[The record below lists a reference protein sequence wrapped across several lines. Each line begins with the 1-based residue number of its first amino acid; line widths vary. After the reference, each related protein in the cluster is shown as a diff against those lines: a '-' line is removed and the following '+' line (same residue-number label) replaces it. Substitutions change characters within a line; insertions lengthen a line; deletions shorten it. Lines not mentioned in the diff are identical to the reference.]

1 MLIRRFRGLR
11 PVPELAPDVA
21 SPPYDVLGR
30 EEARAMAEGNPRSF
44 LRVIRPEIELDG
56 SVDPRDPRVYRKARE
71 NLDGLVGAGTLRRDP
86 GAMFYAYRQRA
97 GEHRQ
102 TGLVALTS
110 IDAYE
115 ENRVRRHELTRP
127 DKEDDRVRHMEA
139 LDAQTGP
146 VFLAY
151 RSRPDIDGLMERAA
165 SGPPEYDFADERGTR
180 HAFWPVRDAEL
191 AGRIDAAF
199 NALDRLYV
207 ADGHHR
213 SAAAARVRESR
224 RRRNPGHRGDES
236 YNFFLSVLFPHDQVR
251 ILDYNRVLRL
261 PDGMSPDE
269 ALAGLEKDFE
279 VEDAAGAADAK
290 PDGPGR
296 FALYLDRRWRRLR
309 LRVPAAAGSGPA
321 DAAARLDISVLQERA
336 LGPLFGIRDQ
346 RTDDRVD
353 FVGGV
358 HGLGEL
364 ERRVGSGRR
373 HAAVAVWPV
382 SMESLMAVADA
393 GGIMPPKSTWFE
405 PKLRSGLAVHVL
417 D

>member
-11 PVPELAPDVA
+11 PVRTLAPDVA
-21 SPPYDVLGR
+21 CPPYDVLGR
-30 EEARAMAEGNPRSF
+30 EEARAMAEGNPHSF

-71 NLDGLVGAGTLRRDP
+71 NLDALIGAGTLRRDR
-86 GAMFYAYRQRA
+86 GEMFYAYRQRA

-115 ENRVRRHELTRP
+115 DDRVRKHELTRP
-127 DKEDDRVRHMEA
+127 DKEEDRVRHMEA
-139 LDAQTGP
+139 LNAQAGP

-151 RSRPDIDGLMERAA
+151 RSRPEIDGLMERAA
-165 SGPPEYDFADERGTR
+165 AGEPEYDFADERGTR
-180 HAFWPVRDAEL
+180 HAFWPVRDAAL
-191 AGRIDAAF
+191 AGRIEEAF

-213 SAAAARVRESR
+213 SAAAARVREIR
-224 RRRNPGHRGDES
+224 RRRDPDHRGDES

-261 PDGMSPDE
+261 PEGMPPDRL
-269 ALAGLEKDFE
+269 LAGLEQDFE
-279 VEDAAGAADAK
+279 VEKAAGAADAR
-290 PDGPGR
+290 PSGAGR
-296 FALYLDRRWRRLR
+296 FALYLDRRWFRLR
-309 LRVPAAAGSGPA
+309 LRASADAASAPA
-321 DAAARLDISVLQERA
+321 DAASRLDISILQERA

-346 RTDDRVD
+346 RTDARVD

-358 HGLGEL
+358 HGLEGL
-364 ERRVGSGRR
+364 ERRVESGRWQ
-373 HAAVAVWPV
+373 AAVAVRPP

-393 GGIMPPKSTWFE
+393 GGVMPPKSTWFE